1 MPASPADAD
10 FGLLPQVQI
19 VAGFDA
25 ADSWVGWGDFWSW
38 LSSAMQSIK
47 SRISGGGSTGGIQP
61 SEGGGSSVPELDMT
75 VAGSA
80 IVLLLGGVAYIAS
93 RRREQQ

>member
-1 MPASPADAD
+1 MNVMTKLLLAIGLSVGLYAAMPASPADAD

-47 SRISGGGSTGGIQP
+47 SRISGGGSTCSGRWP
-61 SEGGGSSVPELDMT
+61 
-75 VAGSA
+75 A
-80 IVLLLGGVAYIAS
+80 
-93 RRREQQ
+93 